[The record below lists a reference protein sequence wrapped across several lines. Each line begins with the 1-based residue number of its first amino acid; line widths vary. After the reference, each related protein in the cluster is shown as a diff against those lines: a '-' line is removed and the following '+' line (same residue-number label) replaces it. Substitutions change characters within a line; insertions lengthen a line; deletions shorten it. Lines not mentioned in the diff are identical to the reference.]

1 VTSQQTSPTRV
12 SDVLRDLPVTT
23 VGTVVLHGAM
33 IVLAAPTARSG
44 PMRPGAI
51 VHARIVRSDP
61 TVQHAAVTVRH
72 QGTVRSVRI
81 ARLGRTIAR
90 RLATDRSARTV
101 PRAVVT
107 VRHPV
112 IDRSVRTA
120 RLGRRIGQRPAIVR
134 NARTVPPGSRIVRRR
149 GIVRSAR
156 TVPHGALTARRPEI
170 VRTAETGPTV
180 DTPLS
185 VVAVPTAGA
194 RAVDVSCG
202 RAMALRP
209 AATATRSDASAS

>member
-1 VTSQQTSPTRV
+1 MTSQQTSPTRV

-33 IVLAAPTARSG
+33 IVLAAPTARSD

-61 TVQHAAVTVRH
+61 TVHH
-72 QGTVRSVRI
+72 
-81 ARLGRTIAR
+81 
-90 RLATDRSARTV
+90 
-101 PRAVVT
+101 AVVT
-107 VRHPV
+107 VRHRGIV
-112 IDRSVRTA
+112 RSVRIV
-120 RLGRRIGQRPAIVR
+120 LPGRRIARRRGTARSGLIVPRGRRIVRRPATVR
-134 NARTVPPGSRIVRRR
+134 SVRTVPPGSGTARRR
-149 GIVRSAR
+149 G
-156 TVPHGALTARRPEI
+156 TVPSGPTVLRGAATVRRPAI

-194 RAVDVSCG
+194 RAVDASCG

-209 AATATRSDASAS
+209 AATETRSDASAS

>member
-1 VTSQQTSPTRV
+1 MTSQQTSPTRV
-12 SDVLRDLPVTT
+12 SDVLQDLPVTT

-51 VHARIVRSDP
+51 VHARIVRSAP
-61 TVQHAAVTVRH
+61 TVQHGVVTVRH
-72 QGTVRSVRI
+72 RGIVRSVRI
-81 ARLGRTIAR
+81 VLLGRKIVR
-90 RLATDRSARTV
+90 RPGTARSARTV
-101 PRAVVT
+101 PRAMVT

-120 RLGRRIGQRPAIVR
+120 RLGRKIGQRPATVR
-134 NARTVPPGSRIVRRR
+134 NGRTVPLGSRTGRRR
-149 GIVRSAR
+149 GIVRSAQ
-156 TVPHGALTARRPEI
+156 TVPHGAATVRRPAT
-170 VRTAETGPTV
+170 VRTVETGPTV

-194 RAVDVSCG
+194 KAVGASCG
-202 RAMALRP
+202 RAMALQP
-209 AATATRSDASAS
+209 AGTATRSDASAS